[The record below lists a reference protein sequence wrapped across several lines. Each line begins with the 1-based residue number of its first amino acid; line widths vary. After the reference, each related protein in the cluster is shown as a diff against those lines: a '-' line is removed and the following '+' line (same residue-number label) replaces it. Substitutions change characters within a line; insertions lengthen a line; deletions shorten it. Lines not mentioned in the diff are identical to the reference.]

1 MISNFLYFFFFTKVF
16 PIEIPEALTCLTV
29 WKRFNDIKALL
40 KFIKKRHKSELL
52 NGIVPTLSN
61 HTFFKRFEADVI
73 TERKLFIIRLLDFI
87 GQHPVLYKSQVF
99 QEFFTTS
106 QSMPKE
112 EMLLFET
119 DDIANM
125 DTSDGGASNVKTIHN
140 GNDFVD
146 GAVTPIPS
154 TSSSMDESF
163 GSSSMSTPVIDSPA
177 EHSDDGYKASSENDF
192 IINDSI
198 KINPYSTDRSAAV
211 LTRQYSG
218 YFGLFDL
225 LSILLLLFLL
235 FDNNFAINSS
245 SAMTIKSKI

>member
-1 MISNFLYFFFFTKVF
+1 MEFFVFVFIFKVF

-40 KFIKKRHKSELL
+40 KFIKKRHKSERL

-73 TERKLFIIRLLDFI
+73 TERKLFIIRLLDFV
-87 GQHPVLYKSQVF
+87 GQYPALYKSQVF
-99 QEFFTTS
+99 QEFFATS
-106 QSMPKE
+106 QTMPKDDS
-112 EMLLFET
+112 LQFEA
-119 DDIANM
+119 DDIPTAV
-125 DTSDGGASNVKTIHN
+125 DTL
-140 GNDFVD
+140 D
-146 GAVTPIPS
+146 GAMKVIDANESQVPS

-163 GSSSMSTPVIDSPA
+163 ESSSMSTPIIDSPA

-198 KINPYSTDRSAAV
+198 KIKPNDQSAAV

-218 YFGLFDL
+218 
-225 LSILLLLFLL
+225 
-235 FDNNFAINSS
+235 
-245 SAMTIKSKI
+245 

>member
-1 MISNFLYFFFFTKVF
+1 MSFVAKVF

-29 WKRFNDIKALL
+29 WKRFNDIKSLL
-40 KFIKKRHKSELL
+40 KFIKKRHKSERL

-73 TERKLFIIRLLDFI
+73 TERKLFIIRLLDFV

-99 QEFFTTS
+99 QEFFATS

-119 DDIANM
+119 DDIPNG
-125 DTSDGGASNVKTIHN
+125 DTVDGASNVT
-140 GNDFVD
+140 GTELD
-146 GAVTPIPS
+146 GTETPIPS
-154 TSSSMDESF
+154 TSSSMNESF
-163 GSSSMSTPVIDSPA
+163 ESSSMSTPVIDSPTG
-177 EHSDDGYKASSENDF
+177 HSDDGYKASSENDF

-218 YFGLFDL
+218 YFGLYVF
-225 LSILLLLFLL
+225 I
-235 FDNNFAINSS
+235 
-245 SAMTIKSKI
+245 

>member
-1 MISNFLYFFFFTKVF
+1 MAKVF

-40 KFIKKRHKSELL
+40 KFIKKRHKSERL

-99 QEFFTTS
+99 QEFFATS

-112 EMLLFET
+112 ADLLFEP
-119 DDIANM
+119 DDIPSTV
-125 DTSDGGASNVKTIHN
+125 DTVDGGASNANDCDLN
-140 GNDFVD
+140 GTDT
-146 GAVTPIPS
+146 TPVPS
-154 TSSSMDESF
+154 TSSSMNESF
-163 GSSSMSTPVIDSPA
+163 ESSSMSTPIIDSPTG
-177 EHSDDGYKASSENDF
+177 HSGDDDDDGYKASSENDF

-198 KINPYSTDRSAAV
+198 KINPSSTDRSAAV

-218 YFGLFDL
+218 
-225 LSILLLLFLL
+225 
-235 FDNNFAINSS
+235 
-245 SAMTIKSKI
+245 